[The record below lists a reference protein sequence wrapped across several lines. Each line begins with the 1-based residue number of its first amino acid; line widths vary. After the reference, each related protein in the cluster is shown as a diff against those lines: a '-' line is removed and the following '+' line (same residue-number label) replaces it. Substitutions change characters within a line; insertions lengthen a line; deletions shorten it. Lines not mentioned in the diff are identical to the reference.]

1 MFTILPQNTKMEIKE
16 VKNMP
21 RRRTGD
27 YDRVEDALEDIKE
40 DVEFEYGEKYE
51 DLEARDQ
58 RQVLLDHFFKGL
70 PQYSE
75 SAEDMRRGLAY
86 TKETGESKVT
96 VDTITRRGR
105 EYRIIRDNETGRIRQ
120 WVKE

>member
-1 MFTILPQNTKMEIKE
+1 
-16 VKNMP
+16 MP
-21 RRRTGD
+21 RRRTGGD
-27 YDRVEDALEDIKE
+27 YSRVEDALEDIKE

-51 DLEARDQ
+51 DLDARDQ

-70 PQYSE
+70 PQYTE

-120 WVKE
+120 WVKG

>member
-1 MFTILPQNTKMEIKE
+1 
-16 VKNMP
+16 MP
-21 RRRTGD
+21 RGRTGD
-27 YDRVEDALEDIKE
+27 YSRVEDALQDISE
-40 DVEFEYGEKYE
+40 DVEFEYGEKYA

-75 SAEDMRRGLAY
+75 SAEDMRQGLAY
-86 TKETGESKVT
+86 LHETGESKVR
-96 VDTITRRGR
+96 VDTITRRGH

-120 WVKE
+120 WVRE

>member
-1 MFTILPQNTKMEIKE
+1 
-16 VKNMP
+16 MP
-21 RRRTGD
+21 RGRTGD
-27 YDRVEDALEDIKE
+27 YSRVEDALEDIKE

-75 SAEDMRRGLAY
+75 SAEDMRQGLAY
-86 TKETGESKVT
+86 LHETGESKVR
-96 VDTITRRGR
+96 VDTITRRGH
-105 EYRIIRDNETGRIRQ
+105 EYRIIRDTETGRIRQ
-120 WVKE
+120 WVRE